1 MATVRDL
8 LNMKGEE
15 VYSIGPE
22 ASTLDALK
30 LMAEKK
36 IGALLVMEGEKL
48 VGIVSERDFARR
60 FAEVGTCAIDAPVKE
75 YMTDEVYFVLPEMSI
90 QKCMQ
95 MMTHLHVRHLP
106 VFEGEKLAGMISIGD
121 VVKEIIRD
129 QESLIQSMENFIT
142 GRGYGM

>member
-1 MATVRDL
+1 MTTVRDL
-8 LNMKGEE
+8 LNIKGEE
-15 VYSIGPE
+15 IWSVSPE
-22 ASTLDALK
+22 ATTLEALK
-30 LMAEKK
+30 VMAEKK
-36 IGALLVMEGEKL
+36 VGALLVMEGEKL

-60 FAEVGTCAIDAPVKE
+60 FAEMGACQIDVPVKE
-75 YMTDEVYFVLPEMSI
+75 YMTDEVYFVLPDMSVN
-90 QKCMQ
+90 KCMQ

-106 VFEGEKLAGMISIGD
+106 VFEGEKLIGMISIGD

>member
-8 LNMKGEE
+8 LNMKGEG
-15 VYSIGPE
+15 VYSVGPE

-60 FAEVGTCAIDAPVKE
+60 FADIGTCAIDAPVKD

-142 GRGYGM
+142 GRGYGT

>member
-1 MATVRDL
+1 MTTVRDL
-8 LNMKGEE
+8 LNIKGDD
-15 VYSIGPE
+15 VWSVSPD
-22 ASTLDALK
+22 ASTLEALK

-60 FAEVGTCAIDAPVKE
+60 FAEVGSCAIDAPVKE
-75 YMTDEVYFVLPEMSI
+75 YMTDEVYYVLPDMSI
-90 QKCMQ
+90 NKCMQ

-106 VFEGEKLAGMISIGD
+106 VFEGEKLIGMISIGD

-129 QESLIQSMENFIT
+129 QESMIQSMENFIT
-142 GRGYGM
+142 GRGYGT

>member
-8 LNMKGEE
+8 LNMKGDEIW
-15 VYSIGPE
+15 SIGPDT
-22 ASTLDALK
+22 STLEALK
-30 LMAEKK
+30 VMAQKK
-36 IGALLVMEGEKL
+36 VGALLVMEGEKL

-60 FAEVGTCAIDAPVKE
+60 FAEIGDCQVDVPVKE
-75 YMTDEVYFVLPEMSI
+75 YMTDEVYYVLPDMSI
-90 QKCMQ
+90 HKCMH

-106 VFEGEKLAGMISIGD
+106 VFENDKLIGVISIGD

-129 QESLIQSMENFIT
+129 QESMIQSMENFIT